1 MRFKNPYDMSTDLE
15 PYERDFLK
23 DILWDLNRI
32 RFEMKGLDID
42 KEYSGINDT
51 KLIEKINKGD
61 INYLDVPLM
70 RMSKYTRHE
79 NLGKTCKETGRRIMR
94 AITHPKDAFQ
104 QFGEDMLNDDEKKQ
118 RDQDIERM

>member
-15 PYERDFLK
+15 SYERDFLK
-23 DILWDLNRI
+23 DILWELNKI
-32 RFEMKGLDID
+32 RFEMKGLDIN
-42 KEYSGINDT
+42 KEYIGPEDS

-70 RMSKYTRHE
+70 RMSKHTRHE
-79 NLGKTCKETGRRIMR
+79 NLVRTWKETGRRMLR

-104 QFGEDMLNDDEKKQ
+104 QFGEDMLNDDEKK
-118 RDQDIERM
+118 